1 MIYSQT
7 GEVFTM
13 LTIQNLNLDVKHKQI
28 LNNMTINFKEGY
40 VYGII
45 GPNGVGKSTLFK
57 SILGITRYQGEVSID
72 GNPVKD
78 GEIGKLIEYPNFY
91 KRLTIGQNL
100 QLYAKY
106 INVDASAISRV
117 LKQVNLVYAKDKPF
131 EDLSLGMKQRLGIA
145 RALMGNDRILLL
157 DEPQNGLDPLGIK
170 LVRDLLNDPNIR
182 RNKVTL
188 LASHNL
194 NEVGKIVDKI
204 VFINHGQLVCRIN
217 NQTDSVYFAYES
229 RNKTIIPEHLNWK
242 ISQIEGSPYLLSTL
256 DNSQMLKK
264 YPELGQNY
272 VGKITDLEKMFNFVI
287 TGEVDDNVNID

>member
-1 MIYSQT
+1 
-7 GEVFTM
+7 M

-28 LNNMTINFKEGY
+28 LNDITINFEQGY

-57 SILGITRYQGEVSID
+57 SILGITRYRGKVSID
-72 GNPVKD
+72 DKPVKD
-78 GEIGKLIEYPNFY
+78 AEIGKLIEYPNFY
-91 KRLTIGQNL
+91 KKLTVAQNL

-106 INVDASAISRV
+106 INVADSAVSRV
-117 LKQVNLVYAKDKPF
+117 LKQVNLIYARNKPF
-131 EDLSLGMKQRLGIA
+131 DDLSLGMKQRLGIA

-170 LVRDLLNDPNIR
+170 SVRDLLNDPCIR
-182 RNKVTL
+182 KNKVTL

-204 VFINHGQLVCRIN
+204 VFINNGQLVCQIN
-217 NQTDSVYFAYES
+217 NQTDSNYYVYK
-229 RNKTIIPEHLNWK
+229 RPNKISIPEQLHWK
-242 ISQIEGSPYLLSTL
+242 VSKIEGSQYLLSTL
-256 DNSQMLKK
+256 DNSQMIKVF
-264 YPELGQNY
+264 PELKQNY
-272 VGKITDLEKMFNFVI
+272 FGNITNLEKLFDFVI